1 MIYTLLAD
9 ACHLNCDSDNRSEEQ
24 LIQARVKR
32 GHPASNSDKNS
43 QILYGQNNL
52 KLSYLE
58 NSLGESLRPKFT
70 NMREK
75 I

>member
-1 MIYTLLAD
+1 
-9 ACHLNCDSDNRSEEQ
+9 
-24 LIQARVKR
+24 QARVKR